1 MDCRI
6 YGFGKLNQCCYNSG
20 SVSHKHEW
28 YGSIVLCIHIE
39 SGGNESKEN
48 QNPGYWL
55 VSKERVNTIK
65 HVGLWQG
72 LHVYVHAQN
81 EICS

>member
-28 YGSIVLCIHIE
+28 YGSIVLCIYILKVVGM
-39 SGGNESKEN
+39 SPK
-48 QNPGYWL
+48 
-55 VSKERVNTIK
+55 RIK
-65 HVGLWQG
+65 IPV
-72 LHVYVHAQN
+72 
-81 EICS
+81 IDC